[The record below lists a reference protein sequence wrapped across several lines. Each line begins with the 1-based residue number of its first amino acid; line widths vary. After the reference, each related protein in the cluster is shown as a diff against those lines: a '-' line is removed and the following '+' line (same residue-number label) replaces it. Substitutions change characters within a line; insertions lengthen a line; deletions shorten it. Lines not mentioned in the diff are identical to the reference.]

1 MRNHHTTHR
10 HPVSRCLGVLTI
22 AVVVTLAVASS
33 ARAQSRGVLFASVTD
48 AAGEPVMSL
57 TPQDFQ
63 INEDGVAM
71 TVVSAVL
78 GTAPMKIAILVDNSE
93 GIGNGVSALR
103 NGMTEFL
110 NILPPQHEVAMY
122 SIAGNILP
130 LVDFTTDRDELRDA
144 ADGLSNRGGGARM
157 VDGLTDTWDRRFDGD
172 EPWPVIFMVITDAP
186 EGSGNINPDQ
196 FNEFVQDLT
205 SKGAMVHTVILENQL
220 GSVQSQISRIV
231 SQATGGLHRSI
242 NSATALV
249 ETLAEFATRMG
260 EHFNA
265 MSSRYRIEYERPGD
279 TPGAQI
285 GAGIVG
291 PDYTMQLFA
300 NRRVPPQ

>member
-1 MRNHHTTHR
+1 
-10 HPVSRCLGVLTI
+10 VSRCLGVLTI

-33 ARAQSRGVLFASVTD
+33 VRAQSRGVLFASVTD

-63 INEDGVAM
+63 ISEDGVAM

-93 GIGNGVSALR
+93 GIGNSASSLR

-144 ADGLSNRGGGARM
+144 ADGLLNRGGGARM
-157 VDGLTDTWDRRFDGD
+157 VDALTDTWDRRFDDD
-172 EPWPVIFMVITDAP
+172 EPWPVIFLVITDAP
-186 EGSGNINPDQ
+186 EGSGNINPDR
-196 FNEFVQDLT
+196 FNAFVQDLA
-205 SKGAMVHTVILENQL
+205 SKGAMVHTVILQNTL
-220 GSVQSQISRIV
+220 GSVQNQISRIV

-249 ETLAEFATRMG
+249 DTLSEFATVMG
-260 EHFNA
+260 EHFDA
-265 MSSRYRIEYERPGD
+265 MSSRYRITYERPGD
-279 TPGAQI
+279 TPGASI

-291 PDYTMQLFA
+291 PNYTMQLFSD
-300 NRRVPPQ
+300 RRVPPQ

>member
-33 ARAQSRGVLFASVTD
+33 TRAQSRGVLFASVTD

-63 INEDGVAM
+63 ISEDGVAM

-93 GIGNGVSALR
+93 GIGNSVSSLR

-157 VDGLTDTWDRRFDGD
+157 VDGLTDTWDRRFDDD
-172 EPWPVIFMVITDAP
+172 EPWPVIFLVITDAP
-186 EGSGNINPDQ
+186 EGSGNINPDR
-196 FNEFVQDLT
+196 FNAFVQDLA
-205 SKGAMVHTVILENQL
+205 SKGAMVHTVILQNTL
-220 GSVQSQISRIV
+220 GSVQNQISRIV

-249 ETLAEFATRMG
+249 DTLSEFATVMG
-260 EHFNA
+260 EHFDA
-265 MSSRYRIEYERPGD
+265 MSSRYRITYERPGD
-279 TPGAQI
+279 TPGASI

-291 PDYTMQLFA
+291 PNYTMQLFSD
-300 NRRVPPQ
+300 RRVPPQ